1 MRALFP
7 FNQPQ
12 GQDAARSQTNLDT
25 NLQTFAKRL
34 HKRFEVSSR
43 FSLTVTVPPSW
54 CERRPKVSVN
64 TPLTT
69 STHGCDTIPWIA
81 SGGHPRRA
89 CTPIRL
95 QKSPAH
101 THMVDGSALHG
112 DGQCA

>member
-7 FNQPQ
+7 FNNRKDKTPR
-12 GQDAARSQTNLDT
+12 ARKQTST
-25 NLQTFAKRL
+25 QTSKRL
-34 HKRFEVSSR
+34 HKPFEVSSR